1 MAVVTNILISYQG
14 LSRLVKKMGYKESFF
29 GVHDDRTKRD
39 FISAGW
45 DIIIFSV
52 KSIINYSKYKVVNE

>member
-1 MAVVTNILISYQG
+1 MVVVTNILILYQG

-45 DIIIFSV
+45 DIILFSV
-52 KSIINYSKYKVVNE
+52 NSINKYRI